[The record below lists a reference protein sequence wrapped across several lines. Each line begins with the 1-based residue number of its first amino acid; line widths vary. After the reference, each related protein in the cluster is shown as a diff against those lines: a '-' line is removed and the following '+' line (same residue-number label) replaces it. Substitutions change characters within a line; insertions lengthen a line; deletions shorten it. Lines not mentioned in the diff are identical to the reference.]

1 MASDNFDM
9 DWGDDPFGGDI
20 DFDMDFNMDP
30 FKGKGFISS
39 FSSGF
44 LSGIVDETVGTGDAR
59 MRSLRTILPGTWANA
74 LDKVSFVSARLDEL
88 VQEFK
93 EENSESVKSL
103 QTIASHL
110 NQKMGDKLPG
120 FMSNTLGNFSSKD
133 FSDWEK
139 LDTNANKRFT
149 DKMGRVDESDV
160 DQIMDTAAST
170 QSSMFAS
177 LGESLNSMTA
187 AATGSVIASIG
198 AGNRQLVNIEG
209 GIRDLLNYQRN
220 VQAKL
225 DQAQL
230 NLAARSYVQDAKFY
244 KFMEAGVHQEIRE
257 LKSILHYSQM
267 SDFQK
272 TSTYTAS
279 KDYIRKRGF
288 QAIGKRIGGLT
299 GSLSERF
306 GEGNRKETYGVFGDL
321 LGNIADGLDMGGDV
335 TFSRG
340 LIGNIL
346 GKQFGALAV
355 DEMPYFF
362 TRGPGKK
369 LVDNMMKKFPT
380 QGDYIKQKVTELED
394 MGNVASHVAMGGGGI
409 ANYMADNWEM
419 LNEERFYDYEEYVD
433 SLPPGKKPIP
443 KAIWA
448 VKNAAENRSKQS
460 LNRLMSESSRSRGT
474 QYTISRRNPKDLDK
488 PGIWKEMNNITL
500 NEVLPGL
507 ISQTNQILNKIQS
520 GKDDVE
526 RVSYN
531 YTRGEFQSDSDR
543 RISVQ
548 SDLMPHAEFKSFTKA
563 ALNMVDSIDSGK
575 LLSDGAKKAL
585 AKQIIIDIDKG
596 YGFQPLYYMGDIPGM
611 SPAHLAEVH
620 AVMKHHFGITDTDV
634 SDFKSGDSF
643 TKTKMLG
650 KLNTAEGRSR
660 LNDATSM
667 AQDLKANIPN
677 IQERINLLRSTGN
690 EQMLRDIGVIYTDG
704 GVDKINIQA
713 YHDRIG
719 QYMDNPDN
727 PILRGATKGN
737 SSSALGGNGNTGG
750 GMNSGS
756 SANGGK
762 VDGASDPYENLTST
776 LGTLNERLDA
786 LGKSTA
792 APAQTSGTMN
802 WDPVTGVLS
811 ELKTSNDGIFTNT
824 TAMSA
829 LLTEMLELAKK
840 GQLIGGTPASKTE
853 ERQEEQAKRSLMDKF
868 KSIVPSDALGK
879 GLDVL
884 MKNNPLILGTLL
896 GGVAS
901 GFATNPLM
909 AASVAGLGIMGGAYV
924 QWRNRTNKGSEAAG
938 SDEPNEEEDILD
950 EQGEPLL
957 KVAKRNMGDYI
968 DMASKKVIKTWGDIK
983 GPIMDTTTKAVIG
996 VRDLAGK
1003 IFGPDGRA
1011 VALKGLKAVRDAAAG
1026 AYNYLDPINRMK
1038 SVLDSGKD
1046 MIYQQDVYLKSN
1058 LKEPVLRAS
1067 KFKVGEYFIRDTN
1080 GNFSP
1085 IKGWNDINGA
1095 VYDNEGNQLVSED
1108 EYHAGLV
1115 TSTGAVVRNVGA
1127 GTANLIGGAAGLA
1140 KSGVNAL
1147 LSRFGYS
1154 NTAGQP
1160 PTSVDGA
1167 QTGGRNKTSGVER
1180 RLDRIYH
1187 LLCTQFEIPPEGMD
1201 GEANFTGEKVG
1212 GGLRL
1217 NSLAWKEKEQE
1228 KSEKKK
1234 VNEAIINISEKM
1246 DGGKDEGPG
1255 EKKEGW
1261 FDKIKGLAMGAGSF
1275 AMNLL
1280 KNPLGA
1286 IGGLL
1291 FSAGKMVMGSG
1302 VASLGRLAKIG
1313 TALFSGVLGVASP
1326 IFNLLKTGFIKLAQ
1340 VFAMSKG
1347 ANAVGDMM
1355 DGLGGDGVD
1364 QRGQSTKKKGGK
1376 KGKGKGA
1383 KGGTPRTKG
1392 AKPSRFGKL
1401 KGMGRGVLG
1410 SPISMAASVGGAYLL
1425 GGFDE
1430 DAPDASL
1437 TQASDVGMGERDD
1450 VTGHY
1455 RTGGDAVVDALTTYL
1470 PSGMLAKAG
1479 MDAVGGETRGT
1490 LENYGMFWASDGKF
1504 FYRRDE
1510 VEEYEDKL
1518 QGVNRNPEGYG
1529 DLKKFDETPQRG
1541 VRMAMYGVKEQDSA
1555 LGRRVG
1561 WLEQVLNPY
1570 VAIRNGRAAIKENA
1584 PIEKILTDFVRTSG
1598 GTAVDAESTK
1608 AWYTGRFK
1616 PVYLTTSA
1624 AISAANLGDIEEFDR
1639 ASGYVV
1645 VQTLEQVQQGL
1656 GTVHPFP
1663 YTVTPRIDSR
1673 IGLMDDTKTTGR
1685 VKELM
1690 AQLNKLYPNPAAGVE
1705 TKMRGM
1711 TPQEVEKTELSTS
1724 TIGKT
1729 QETSAQSK
1737 MGEQAA
1743 RASREDVE
1751 RRFSQ
1756 PEQVK
1761 SIDVSDQLPKD
1772 GSAIDPFT
1780 MTRLAVYGNVD
1791 NMPWRC
1797 EAVLRLERYMESY
1810 IMVIGEQTK
1819 FTGKSAHMLEIFKA
1833 SFRISKPNE
1842 EMNFL
1847 TWFRDRFLPTCM
1859 LYVKEVKK
1867 YRGTTPEKG
1876 WRGLSATNQYE
1887 IARLLMDQ
1895 IVTVDDNA
1903 IAIWDV
1909 QASPFPNS
1917 KSGTFTDRADKYM
1930 AILDS
1935 KATEA
1940 RLKDPEMEAEK
1951 SRGVQGDDS
1960 NQSANEQRMNQ
1971 LTKMAVDKQLSSNT
1985 ATSGG
1990 GFQPSGLG
1998 NAGGAGGS
2006 QFGGGVYPNATM
2018 SLDGGGAGSAGQFT
2032 GKADENFNPEFLK
2045 KAGED
2050 KGIKM
2055 SPEQGEKLMLN
2066 HLLKAGITDVKT
2078 IALALAMTK
2087 KETGNYQNTVED
2099 TRWSAPTLLKYF
2111 KNIPDAAT
2119 AQKVAA
2125 MSPPERAMYVY
2136 GRNPKAKGLGNTKPE
2151 DGWDYRGR
2159 GFFQLTGKANYE
2171 RFKKETGIDV
2181 VSNPQL
2187 VSEDPNVMAESA
2199 VRFLKNSK
2207 AMMSIAKTGDFET
2220 AVRGINGGNAVPAT
2234 DERRKYYQEYL
2245 NKLKNGDLSLDGASA
2260 EAAAAAAEPAKPEV
2274 PAAAD
2279 QNVPKDQVAESPTSP
2294 NTPTP
2299 PANGPA
2305 APTPGTSSAVDSLL
2319 AEDSKRT
2326 APSNTGA
2333 TPETNRTASPADPN
2347 NVNASKDESTPATVN
2362 DSAAPVTPPVNSS
2375 GSSVST
2381 ASAAS
2386 PAPTVT
2392 PAAPASAPPAVQQS
2406 APAKAAT
2413 PDHIQSTDVAAVTA
2427 IGQSNQL
2434 LGKIVTIL
2442 ERQSQRQPT
2451 VTV

>member
-30 FKGKGFISS
+30 FKGKGFVSS
-39 FSSGF
+39 FATGF
-44 LSGIVDETVGTGDAR
+44 LSGVVDETVGSGEAR
-59 MRSLRTILPGTWANA
+59 MRSIRTILPGTWANA
-74 LDKVSFVSARLDEL
+74 LDKVSFVSSRIDEL

-120 FMSNTLGNFSSKD
+120 FMSNAIGNFSSKD

-139 LDTNANKRFT
+139 LDDGTNKRFT
-149 DKMGRVDESDV
+149 DKMGRVSESDV

-187 AATGSVIASIG
+187 AATGSVIATIG

-230 NLAARSYVQDAKFY
+230 NLTARAYVQDAKFY
-244 KFMEAGVHQEIRE
+244 KFMEAGVHQEIKE
-257 LKSILHYSQM
+257 LKSILHYAKM

-279 KDYIRKRGF
+279 KDYLRKRGF

-299 GSLSERF
+299 GALSERF
-306 GEGNRKETYGVFGDL
+306 SEGNRKEAYGIFGDL

-369 LVDNMMKKFPT
+369 MVDNLMKKFPS
-380 QGDYIKQKVTELED
+380 QGEYIKQKVAEIED

-419 LNEERFYDYEEYVD
+419 VNEERFYDYEEYVD

-443 KAIWA
+443 KAAWV
-448 VKNAAENRSKQS
+448 VKNAAENRAKQS
-460 LNRLMSESSRSRGT
+460 LNRLMSETSRSRGT

-488 PGIWKEMNNITL
+488 PGVWKEMNNITL

-507 ISQTNQILNKIQS
+507 ISQTNLILEKMRT
-520 GKDDVE
+520 GKDDIE

-543 RISVQ
+543 RVSVKA
-548 SDLMPHAEFKSFTKA
+548 DLMPHGEFKSFTKA
-563 ALNMVDSIDSGK
+563 ALNMVDSMDPGG
-575 LLSDGAKKAL
+575 LLSDGARKAF
-585 AKQIIIDIDKG
+585 AKQIIVDIDKG

-611 SPAHLAEVH
+611 SPAHLEEVH
-620 AVMKHHFGITDTDV
+620 NLMKHHFGITDTDV
-634 SDFKSGDSF
+634 ADFKAGDSF

-650 KLNTAEGRSR
+650 KLNTEEGRAR
-660 LNDATSM
+660 LNDASSM
-667 AQDLKANIPN
+667 AQDLKQNIPN
-677 IQERINLLRSTGN
+677 IQERINLLRNTGN
-690 EQMLRDIGVIYTDG
+690 EQMLRDIGVIYTDNG
-704 GVDKINIQA
+704 IDKINIQA

-727 PILRGATKGN
+727 PVLRGATQGS
-737 SSSALGGNGNTGG
+737 SSSALGTKGG
-750 GMNSGS
+750 LPSGS
-756 SANGGK
+756 SINAGS
-762 VDGASDPYENLTST
+762 GAENPYESLNAT
-776 LGTLNERLDA
+776 LGTLNQRLET
-786 LGKSTA
+786 LGNKESMNA
-792 APAQTSGTMN
+792 GTMN
-802 WDPVTGVLS
+802 WDPVTGALT
-811 ELKTSNDGIFTNT
+811 ELKTSSDGIFTNT
-824 TAMSA
+824 TAMNA

-840 GQLIGGTPASKTE
+840 GQLVSGAPSSPTE
-853 ERQEEQAKRSLMDKF
+853 ARKEEQAKKSLLDRFRSIIPTDVM
-868 KSIVPSDALGK
+868 GK
-879 GLDVL
+879 GIDVL

-909 AASVAGLGIMGGAYV
+909 AASLAGLGVMGGAYI
-924 QWRNRTNKGSEAAG
+924 QWRNRTNKGPEG
-938 SDEPNEEEDILD
+938 STGDMPSDDEDILD
-950 EQGEPLL
+950 EQGEPIL
-957 KVAKRNMGDYI
+957 KASKLNMGDYI
-968 DMASKKVIKTWGDIK
+968 DIASKKVIKTWGDIK
-983 GPIMDTTTKAVIG
+983 GPIMDKVTKAVIG
-996 VRDLAGK
+996 AKELAGK

-1011 VALKGLKAVRDAAAG
+1011 VALKGLTAVRDAAVG
-1026 AYNYLDPINRMK
+1026 TYNFLDPINRMK
-1038 SVLDSGKD
+1038 SVLDSGKEL
-1046 MIYQQDVYLKSN
+1046 IYQQDVYLKSD
-1058 LKEPVLRAS
+1058 LKNPVLRAV
-1067 KFKVGEYFIRDTN
+1067 KFKTGDYFIRDN
-1080 GNFSP
+1080 SGNFTP
-1085 IKGWNDINGA
+1085 INGWNEINGA

-1127 GTANLIGGAAGLA
+1127 GTANFIGGAAGLA
-1140 KSGVNAL
+1140 KAGVNAL

-1154 NTAGQP
+1154 NTAGQGP
-1160 PTSVDGA
+1160 GA
-1167 QTGGRNKTSGVER
+1167 VGHAGGKRGNSSSGVER

-1187 LLCTQFEIPPEGMD
+1187 LLCTQFDIPPEGMD

-1217 NSLAWKEKEQE
+1217 NSLAWKEKQAE
-1228 KSEKKK
+1228 KAEKEK
-1234 VNEAIINISEKM
+1234 VNKAIINISENM
-1246 DGGKDEGPG
+1246 SGGDDKGPG

-1291 FSAGKMVMGSG
+1291 LGAGKMVLGSG

-1313 TALFSGVLGVASP
+1313 TTLFSGVLGVTSP

-1340 VFAMSKG
+1340 VFALGKG
-1347 ANAVGDMM
+1347 ARMAGDLM
-1355 DGLGGDGVD
+1355 DGLGDGDVN
-1364 QRGQSTKKKGGK
+1364 QRGQSAKKKKGE
-1376 KGKGKGA
+1376 KGSKGRTA
-1383 KGGTPRTKG
+1383 KTARTKSG
-1392 AKPSRFGKL
+1392 RFGKL
-1401 KGMGRGVLG
+1401 KGLGRGLLG
-1410 SPISMAASVGGAYLL
+1410 SPLSMAATAGGAYLL

-1437 TQASDVGMGERDD
+1437 TQSSDVGIGERDP

-1455 RTGGDAVVDALTTYL
+1455 RTGGDAAVDALTSYL

-1479 MDAVGGETRGT
+1479 MDAVGGETRST

-1504 FYRRDE
+1504 FFRRNE
-1510 VEEYEDKL
+1510 VEEYEDQL
-1518 QGVNRNPEGYG
+1518 QGINRNPEGYG
-1529 DLKKFDETPQRG
+1529 ELKKVDETPQRA
-1541 VRMAMYGVKEQDSA
+1541 VRLAMYGVKDQGSA
-1555 LGRRVG
+1555 LGRRIG
-1561 WLEQVLNPY
+1561 WLEQVLYPY
-1570 VAIRNGRAAIKENA
+1570 VAIRNGRASFKENM
-1584 PIEKILTDFVRTSG
+1584 PIEKILTDFIRTSG
-1598 GTAVDAESTK
+1598 GTAVEAPQVK
-1608 AWYTGRFK
+1608 AWFSGRFK
-1616 PVYLTTSA
+1616 PIFLTFNA
-1624 AISAANLGDIEEFDR
+1624 VVSAANMGDLEEFDR
-1639 ASGYVV
+1639 ASGYIV
-1645 VQTLEQVQQGL
+1645 VQSLERVQQGL
-1656 GTVHPFP
+1656 GTIQPYP
-1663 YTVTPRIDSR
+1663 YTFAPQIDIR
-1673 IGLMDDTKTTGR
+1673 TGLMDESQTTAR
-1685 VKELM
+1685 VNALM
-1690 AQLNKLYPNPAAGVE
+1690 VELNKLYKNPAEGVD
-1705 TKMRGM
+1705 TKMRGE
-1711 TPQEVEKTELSTS
+1711 TPQEVAKSELSTS
-1724 TIGKT
+1724 TLGHT
-1729 QETSAQSK
+1729 QENSAQSK
-1737 MGEQAA
+1737 MGQEAA

-1761 SIDVSDQLPKD
+1761 TIDVSDMLPKD
-1772 GSAIDPFT
+1772 GTAIDAFT

-1819 FTGKSAHMLEIFKA
+1819 FTGKSAHMLEIFRA

-1842 EMNFL
+1842 EMNWL

-1867 YRGTTPEKG
+1867 YRGTSPEKG
-1876 WRGLSATNQYE
+1876 WRGLSATNQYD

-1903 IAIWDV
+1903 ISIWEV
-1909 QASPFPNS
+1909 QVGPFPNS

-1930 AILDS
+1930 KILDS

-1951 SRGVQGDDS
+1951 SRGVQGDDQ
-1960 NQSANEQRMNQ
+1960 NQSANQQRMNE
-1971 LTKMAVDKQLSSNT
+1971 LTRMAVDKQLASNSS
-1985 ATSGG
+1985 TSGG
-1990 GFQPSGLG
+1990 AFQPSGLG
-1998 NAGGAGGS
+1998 AGGGS
-2006 QFGGGVYPNATM
+2006 AAGGVYPNATM
-2018 SLDGGGAGSAGQFT
+2018 SLPGGGAGSAGSFM
-2032 GKADENFNPEFLK
+2032 GKADENFNPEYLK
-2045 KAGED
+2045 KAGDD

-2066 HLLKAGITDVKT
+2066 HLLKAGITDIKT

-2125 MSPPERAMYVY
+2125 MSPPERAMWVY

-2181 VSNPQL
+2181 VSNPRL

-2199 VRFLKNSK
+2199 VRFLKNSP
-2207 AMMSIAKTGDFET
+2207 AMMSIAKTGDFDT

-2245 NKLKNGDLSLDGASA
+2245 NKLRNGDLSLDST
-2260 EAAAAAAEPAKPEV
+2260 EAAAGADQTAAAVTPGAPEEV

-2279 QNVPKDQVAESPTSP
+2279 QNVPKDQIAESPTSP
-2294 NTPTP
+2294 NSPTP
-2299 PANGPA
+2299 PASPA
-2305 APTPGTSSAVDSLL
+2305 SEAKSLL
-2319 AEDSKRT
+2319 ADDAQRAVPTNT
-2326 APSNTGA
+2326 AAS
-2333 TPETNRTASPADPN
+2333 PETNRTASPMDPA
-2347 NVNASKDESTPATVN
+2347 NVNSSENESVPPAVNQSTPAPSQTVN
-2362 DSAAPVTPPVNSS
+2362 NS
-2375 GSSVST
+2375 GSSVPTSSVPGS
-2381 ASAAS
+2381 ASAATAPTAVPPPVQQ
-2386 PAPTVT
+2386 PAPE
-2392 PAAPASAPPAVQQS
+2392 APKAPE
-2406 APAKAAT
+2406 
-2413 PDHIQSTDVAAVTA
+2413 HIQSTDVAAV
-2427 IGQSNQL
+2427 NQL
-2434 LGKIVTIL
+2434 ATANQTLNRIASIL
-2442 ERQSQRQPT
+2442 ERQGQRQPS